1 MWVRILT
8 RCHVTMFVCSKK
20 KGKYHQYD
28 ISLKTKLK
36 DQLIKQII
44 ITLLLWRKIIPFDKL
59 ILNNLMWVCVLVNET
74 IACFIQSNFFLHCA
88 SPYAHRGKQKRKI
101 WRIGGTNL
109 LFDARVSVSVWMEFE
124 LPGKQFP
131 NKTSDRPWHN
141 FQMKKNRIPMI
152 VIEKRTWLLI
162 RK

>member
-1 MWVRILT
+1 M
-8 RCHVTMFVCSKK
+8 
-20 KGKYHQYD
+20 KY
-28 ISLKTKLK
+28 L
-36 DQLIKQII
+36 LIKQII
-44 ITLLLWRKIIPFDKL
+44 IKLLLWRKMISFKKFMIIYNFDYTL
-59 ILNNLMWVCVLVNET
+59 VWVCVLVNET

-152 VIEKRTWLLI
+152 VIEKQTWLLI